1 MSVTTPAV
9 LLPQAP
15 WALPLLG
22 LLVRGAAAAALLLLF
37 RPLLVGL
44 LRAALL
50 VLRPRLSHE
59 QRQARAAMRDR
70 RLLQHMINA
79 ETSPSHAAEL
89 RALAAR
95 A

>member
-1 MSVTTPAV
+1 MATTD
-9 LLPQAP
+9 LLLQQSP
-15 WALPLLG
+15 WALPLLRV
-22 LLVRGAAAAALLLLF
+22 LVRSAVAAALLLLF

-50 VLRPRLSHE
+50 VLRPRRSRE
-59 QRQARAAMRDR
+59 QRAARAAMRDR
-70 RLLQHMINA
+70 RLLQRMINA
-79 ETSPSHAAEL
+79 ECSPSHAAEL